1 MCFRRALG
9 SSQTSVGAW
18 RGGAFLDAGKPP
30 VYFGFGSICAP
41 EGLSKTMIE

>member
-1 MCFRRALG
+1 V
-9 SSQTSVGAW
+9 S
-18 RGGAFLDAGKPP
+18 GGVETFLDAGKPP